1 MAPCRSQCYPSVLRI
16 KLATEH
22 PARKLPGVDRI
33 LQDAQA
39 TKLINTY
46 GRTAL
51 TAVVRILLNNWRD
64 NISDQDRDPP
74 THSVLLKQAA
84 DYLARRNHGLRRLIN
99 LTGTVIHTNLG
110 RAVLPD
116 AAIKAMLKVAANPT
130 DLEFDLSTGQ
140 RGDRDSHI
148 ESLITEITGAE
159 AATVVNNNAAAV
171 MLVLNTLAFG
181 RQVPVSRGELVEIG
195 GSFRVPEIMSRSGCK
210 LVEVGSTNRT
220 HSEDFKQAI
229 NAETALLMK
238 VHTSNYQIQGFTKG
252 VSDKALAK
260 LASENNIPLMTDLGS
275 GTLVDLRRYNL
286 PYEPT
291 VQEAVEN
298 GAHII
303 TFSGDKLLGG
313 PQAGLIV
320 GNRSLVDK
328 IKANPMKR
336 ALRVDK
342 MTLAALC
349 EVLKLYRDPDQL
361 SENLPTLQVLSR
373 NSPDIEA
380 MAERLLPAFRAQLT
394 GHDYAV
400 STVQLKSQIGS
411 GSLPLDLLAS
421 WGLCISAGRGKG
433 SDQKLRTLADAFRS
447 LPIPVL
453 GRIHSGRLYFDL
465 RTVFDPGEICEQLGH
480 LKL

>member
-1 MAPCRSQCYPSVLRI
+1 M
-16 KLATEH
+16 
-22 PARKLPGVDRI
+22 
-33 LQDAQA
+33 
-39 TKLINTY
+39 
-46 GRTAL
+46 
-51 TAVVRILLNNWRD
+51 
-64 NISDQDRDPP
+64 
-74 THSVLLKQAA
+74 
-84 DYLARRNHGLRRLIN
+84 
-99 LTGTVIHTNLG
+99 
-110 RAVLPD
+110 
-116 AAIKAMLKVAANPT
+116 
-130 DLEFDLSTGQ
+130 
-140 RGDRDSHI
+140 
-148 ESLITEITGAE
+148 
-159 AATVVNNNAAAV
+159 
-171 MLVLNTLAFG
+171 
-181 RQVPVSRGELVEIG
+181 PVSRGELVEIG

-220 HSEDFKQAI
+220 HSKDFKQAI
-229 NAETALLMK
+229 NADTALLMK

-260 LASENNIPLMTDLGS
+260 LANEHNIPLMTDLGS

-361 SENLPTLQVLSR
+361 SENLPTLRVLSR
-373 NSPDIEA
+373 NNPDIEA
-380 MAERLLPAFRAQLT
+380 MADRLLPAFRQQLT

-400 STVQLKSQIGS
+400 SKVQLKSQIGS

-421 WGLCISAGRGKG
+421 WGLCITAGRGKG
-433 SDQKLRTLADAFRS
+433 SDQKLRTLADAFRG

-453 GRIHSGRLYFDL
+453 GRIHSGRLYLDL

>member
-1 MAPCRSQCYPSVLRI
+1 LVLRI

-22 PARKLPGVDRI
+22 PARKLPSVDRI

-51 TAVVRILLNNWRD
+51 TAVVRILLKNWRD
-64 NISDQDRDPP
+64 NISDLNSDPP
-74 THSVLLKQAA
+74 THSILLKKAA
-84 DYLARRNHGLRRLIN
+84 DYLTGHNYGLRPLIN

-110 RAVLPD
+110 RAALPD
-116 AAIKAMLKVAANPT
+116 AAIKAMLIVAANPT
-130 DLEFDLSTGQ
+130 DLEFDLDTGQ

-220 HSEDFKQAI
+220 HSKDFKQAI
-229 NAETALLMK
+229 NADTALLMK

-260 LASENNIPLMTDLGS
+260 LANEHNIPLMTDLGS

-361 SENLPTLQVLSR
+361 SENLPTLRVLSR
-373 NSPDIEA
+373 NNPDIEA
-380 MAERLLPAFRAQLT
+380 MADRLLPAFRQQLT

-400 STVQLKSQIGS
+400 SKVQLKSQIGS

-433 SDQKLRTLADAFRS
+433 SDQKLRTLADAFRG